1 MQNGE
6 ANAASVDAAV
16 TEVPSGATAAQG
28 EAAPRQRLIR
38 RTDLAQLLDAK
49 LAEDGDAKDAP
60 RAPDAWLER
69 RLRVFERQMT
79 AMETRQDQVEKNARS
94 AAAAAEEAVKA
105 LQATVSELN
114 ARADA
119 AEAKAKAVANDL
131 RTALN
136 EAVLRL
142 QTVEGVAHAALAENH
157 AGETPMAVI
166 ETEIHEPV
174 MDEPPTPASESPPV
188 PEPPKSYLAEVRK
201 SVAAASAAAEV
212 TTTALEKKAA
222 KVRLGLTRYI
232 LGSIVVVTIFAA
244 GAGVAFALPDAR
256 GFWVILL
263 MIAAGIVGGMAWAAI
278 PAFLKTRYRVSE
290 VLSTLML
297 VYVALQV
304 LNYLVSGPWKDP
316 NGHNFPQTPPFTP
329 AQLLPHAIGGTDI
342 PPGLVVAIVLT
353 LVFWVLTT
361 RSVYGFSVRTVG
373 AAPNAARYGGFD
385 ASRTVWSTLMI
396 SGGMAGLAGILE
408 ASSQLGQINLG
419 FPSGYGFTA
428 IIVSFLGRLH
438 PIGVFLAGL
447 ILAVTY
453 VGGQVAQTVVHV
465 PSATAGIFQA
475 MMLFFILAS
484 DILVRYRLRIIRDA
498 PRPAPAE
505 AVA

>member
-1 MQNGE
+1 
-6 ANAASVDAAV
+6 
-16 TEVPSGATAAQG
+16 
-28 EAAPRQRLIR
+28 
-38 RTDLAQLLDAK
+38 
-49 LAEDGDAKDAP
+49 
-60 RAPDAWLER
+60 
-69 RLRVFERQMT
+69 
-79 AMETRQDQVEKNARS
+79 
-94 AAAAAEEAVKA
+94 
-105 LQATVSELN
+105 
-114 ARADA
+114 
-119 AEAKAKAVANDL
+119 
-131 RTALN
+131 
-136 EAVLRL
+136 
-142 QTVEGVAHAALAENH
+142 
-157 AGETPMAVI
+157 
-166 ETEIHEPV
+166 
-174 MDEPPTPASESPPV
+174 
-188 PEPPKSYLAEVRK
+188 
-201 SVAAASAAAEV
+201 
-212 TTTALEKKAA
+212 
-222 KVRLGLTRYI
+222 
-232 LGSIVVVTIFAA
+232 
-244 GAGVAFALPDAR
+244 
-256 GFWVILL
+256 

-329 AQLLPHAIGGTDI
+329 AQLLPHAIAGTAI
-342 PPGLVVAIVLT
+342 PPGLVVGILLT

-438 PIGVFLAGL
+438 PVGVFLAAL

-465 PSATAGIFQA
+465 PNATAGIFQA

-484 DILVRYRLRIIRDA
+484 DILVRYRLRILRDA
-498 PRPAPAE
+498 PRAAPAE